1 MGCSSLTPDLDNRE
15 LIFPRRC
22 QAQRNN
28 QFQSKYMQLLLCGKE
43 NSYLT
48 PPACNGPMCRPGR
61 LTVGNGHWLPRST
74 ASTPSHLHPPSRAG
88 TSRRRRP
95 ARWAGPGRPARG
107 PSGVCRPG
115 RKFRFWGYLCSSPS
129 SKGSWRRTA
138 EGEESG
144 RERARK
150 IYLRKHLDRRR
161 HRGREITE
169 RLERVEG
176 C

>member
-28 QFQSKYMQLLLCGKE
+28 
-43 NSYLT
+43 NSRANICSYFCAGRKT
-48 PPACNGPMCRPGR
+48 ATSRPRPATVLMCRPGR